1 MSRKKM
7 SIYDEEEFPDIVEVH
22 LYPQINDVKIKLY
35 APREYCFID
44 VILDKDQEAIGSS
57 FCSKCKKT
65 VDPFFKFCPYYG
77 AKSKGRR
84 LLRKK
89 EKIDDESEN
98 SPIPL

>member
-1 MSRKKM
+1 MKRPTARV
-7 SIYDEEEFPDIVEVH
+7 YDIKEFPDT
-22 LYPQINDVKIKLY
+22 
-35 APREYCFID
+35 ID
-44 VILDKDQEAIGSS
+44 VYIYPNDENTKIYALRKYCYMDVVLNKDQEAIGSS

-65 VDPFFKFCPYYG
+65 VDPFFKFCPYCG

-89 EKIDDESEN
+89 EKLDGESKN